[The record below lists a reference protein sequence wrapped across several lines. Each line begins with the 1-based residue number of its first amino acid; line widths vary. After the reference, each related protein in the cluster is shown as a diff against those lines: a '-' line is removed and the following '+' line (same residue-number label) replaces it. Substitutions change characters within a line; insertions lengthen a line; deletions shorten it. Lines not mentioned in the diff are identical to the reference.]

1 MAGKPGKRAGG
12 SLYPYGP
19 LPGVNLRRSTA
30 QAIFANFPFL
40 KKVPAAMGGREN
52 NGKDQGRSGEGRYSV
67 SFGSDNRRQ
76 SIMESI
82 TINIDTLISIGSI
95 LLLLSGGILL
105 IILTWGTCWPSYRI
119 RLYLVCLGWFILG
132 AIVALKYLPDP
143 ETFQWNRLF

>member
-1 MAGKPGKRAGG
+1 
-12 SLYPYGP
+12 
-19 LPGVNLRRSTA
+19 
-30 QAIFANFPFL
+30 
-40 KKVPAAMGGREN
+40 
-52 NGKDQGRSGEGRYSV
+52 
-67 SFGSDNRRQ
+67 
-76 SIMESI
+76 MESI

-105 IILTWGTCWPSYRI
+105 IILTWGTCWPSYRT